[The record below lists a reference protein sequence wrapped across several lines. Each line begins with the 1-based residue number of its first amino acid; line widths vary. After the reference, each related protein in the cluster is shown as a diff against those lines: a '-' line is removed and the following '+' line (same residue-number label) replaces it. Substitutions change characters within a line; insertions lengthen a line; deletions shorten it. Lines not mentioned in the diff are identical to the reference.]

1 MAVHLTW
8 IVVLFTALVGTSTAT
23 PTKEEAPGI
32 QDNLSNVK
40 EHSLPGQDEEHH
52 ISEGSEDR
60 PPAGKDE
67 GRDKSSKAQLSLMK
81 IIDEFRTGLHVQI
94 DSMMHEMVAWCS
106 SMTTN
111 FTSHTGA

>member
-8 IVVLFTALVGTSTAT
+8 VVVLFTALVGTSTAT
-23 PTKEEAPGI
+23 PTKEEAPGT
-32 QDNLSNVK
+32 QDNLDDGK
-40 EHSLPGQDEEHH
+40 EHSSPGQNGKPHQ
-52 ISEGSEDR
+52 ISEGLEDQ
-60 PPAGKDE
+60 PAGKDE
-67 GRDKSSKAQLSLMK
+67 GLDKSPKAQLSLMK
-81 IIDEFRTGLHVQI
+81 SMLVQI